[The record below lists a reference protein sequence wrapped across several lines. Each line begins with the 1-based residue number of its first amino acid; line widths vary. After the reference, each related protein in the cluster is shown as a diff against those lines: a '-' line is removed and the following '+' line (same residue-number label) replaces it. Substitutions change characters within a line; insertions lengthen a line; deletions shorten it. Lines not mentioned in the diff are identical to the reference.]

1 LSLEFPEH
9 IYLIFQ
15 YPRRARIQTRF
26 EMLHQRDG
34 KEIELVSMVHR
45 HASQLF
51 VIGLILLLGAQLTG
65 LSCLDEWPLAI
76 SDGSEFDTPQI
87 AGVSPSSGDDGCPCH
102 LAFVS
107 IPSDAHQVSHPV
119 ALIDLVVPVTA
130 PLVSPFSLFH
140 PPLSL

>member
-1 LSLEFPEH
+1 M
-9 IYLIFQ
+9 YLIFR

-26 EMLHQRDG
+26 EMLYQRDCN
-34 KEIELVSMVHR
+34 EIESFSMDHR

-65 LSCLDEWPLAI
+65 FSCLDEWQLAF
-76 SDGSEFDTPQI
+76 STGSVVDTPQI
-87 AGVSPSSGDDGCPCH
+87 AGIAPGSGDDGCPCH

-107 IPSDAHQVSHPV
+107 IPSGTHQVSHPV
-119 ALIDLVVPVTA
+119 ALNDPAVPVMA
-130 PLVSPFSLFH
+130 PLVPPFSLFH